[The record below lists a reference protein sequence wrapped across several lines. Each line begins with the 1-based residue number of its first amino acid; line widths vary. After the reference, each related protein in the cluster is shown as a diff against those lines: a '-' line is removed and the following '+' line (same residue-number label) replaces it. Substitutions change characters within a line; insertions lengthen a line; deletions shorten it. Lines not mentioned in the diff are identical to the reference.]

1 MTPTLIFTGL
11 ISYFLILLTIGFITG
26 RKANSSSYFLGNKE
40 SLWWMVALGMLSD
53 SMSGVS
59 FIGVPG
65 AVKTNNFYYMQV
77 VMGYFVGYLVI
88 AYVLLPLYY
97 KHNVT
102 SIYTYLYQRFGIIH
116 QRTGAFF
123 FIVSRLLGSA
133 GRLYLTADI
142 LQTFLFNAWG
152 VPFVFTVTFI
162 IILILAY
169 TIKGGIR
176 TLVFTDA
183 LQSVFLIG
191 GLVVCIST
199 ILFGLNTQEGYFS
212 ILEQSPYVSFFNWDV
227 WSPTFFGKQFIGG
240 MFICIAMTG
249 LDQNMMQKNLSCK
262 TPQESQ
268 KNMITTAFVVLLVN
282 FLFVNLGVFMIE
294 YLKQV
299 NPAMLTDPSVKTDM
313 YFPIIAL
320 QYLGPFAGMA
330 FVLGLSA
337 ATFSSADSV
346 LTTLTTSTY
355 FDLLGINAKDS
366 WSDTKKQ
373 KVRNQLHIL
382 FAFLLLLSILG
393 FYEFSNGAIIDV
405 VLSLAN
411 YTYGPLLGLFA
422 LGIFTKFK
430 PDGLGI
436 VWVSLIAPILCWILA
451 KNQFITQSLGW
462 DSWNWKYQFGF
473 ELILLN
479 GMFSFIGYW
488 LVLKVTKRL

>member
-1 MTPTLIFTGL
+1 L
-11 ISYFLILLTIGFITG
+11 
-26 RKANSSSYFLGNKE
+26 
-40 SLWWMVALGMLSD
+40 
-53 SMSGVS
+53 
-59 FIGVPG
+59 
-65 AVKTNNFYYMQV
+65 
-77 VMGYFVGYLVI
+77 
-88 AYVLLPLYY
+88 
-97 KHNVT
+97 
-102 SIYTYLYQRFGIIH
+102 
-116 QRTGAFF
+116 
-123 FIVSRLLGSA
+123 
-133 GRLYLTADI
+133 
-142 LQTFLFNAWG
+142 
-152 VPFVFTVTFI
+152 
-162 IILILAY
+162 
-169 TIKGGIR
+169 
-176 TLVFTDA
+176 
-183 LQSVFLIG
+183 
-191 GLVVCIST
+191 
-199 ILFGLNTQEGYFS
+199 GLNTQEGYFS

-268 KNMITTAFVVLLVN
+268 KNMITTAFVVLIVN
-282 FLFVNLGVFMIE
+282 FLFVSLGVFMVE

-366 WSDTKKQ
+366 WNDTKKQ

-393 FYEFSNGAIIDV
+393 FYEFSNGAVIDV

-479 GMFSFIGYW
+479 GMFSFVGYW
-488 LVLKVTKRL
+488 LVLKITKRL